1 MATYIEQLASVVTK
15 LKKKKFKIDEMMA
28 IFRSPKVAHSS
39 TCAIFSMKFTIFL
52 LSFSRLMSSNLTDF
66 ALVGF
71 LVYSRAIPM
80 SFFAI
85 RVIHGFIFA

>member
-1 MATYIEQLASVVTK
+1 MP
-15 LKKKKFKIDEMMA
+15 A

-52 LSFSRLMSSNLTDF
+52 LSFSRLVSSNLTDF

-80 SFFAI
+80 SFFGGTPLFVWFVEKGKH
-85 RVIHGFIFA
+85 VICKFSSLQIQFAN